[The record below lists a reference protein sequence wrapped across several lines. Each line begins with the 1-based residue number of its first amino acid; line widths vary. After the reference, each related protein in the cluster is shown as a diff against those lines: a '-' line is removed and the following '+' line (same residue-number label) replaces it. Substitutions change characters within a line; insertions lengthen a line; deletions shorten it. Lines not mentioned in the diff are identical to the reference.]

1 MGYVEGTNREQVV
14 LFPAVIDDYV
24 SAENPVRFMEVFV
37 NQLDLGGLGFSKAEP
52 EERGRPAYDPRDLLK
67 LYIYGYV
74 NEIRSSRKLERETIR
89 NVEVIWLLRRLTPD
103 HKTVANFRKDNARVL
118 PGVFREF
125 TKLCRELELFG
136 AELVGIDGSKFRAVN
151 SRDRNFSEA
160 KLNKRLQ
167 WIEKKIENYLAA
179 LQREDEAESET
190 SEVSAGELQA
200 KIAAL
205 QDKQVVY
212 QGLKQQLAE
221 SGEKQ
226 ISLTDAEARLM
237 KGRQGQHVSYNVQ
250 IAVDSKHKLVADYA
264 VTNEGNDVNCLA
276 ELAQGAQR
284 ELGVEELKVC
294 ADRGYY
300 NTAQI
305 KTCEEAGIEVHM
317 ERPQPAQTEGI
328 FPLARFTY
336 DGTKDVYT
344 CPAGKRLSYRIFD
357 KQKQVRCYWTEA
369 CHSCSLKSQ
378 CTTGRGPRKIK
389 RPLGQDAADR
399 MLQRVAANPKLL
411 VLRKQLVEHPFGTI
425 KRQMGQDY
433 FLMRGQEKVRGETS
447 LTLLAYNLKRV
458 MKLRGVDKLIEAL
471 AMRNMG
477 KALAVLCFSFFDT
490 AKEALAALRSYRTT
504 KSQTKVCR
512 SLLDTSRQHIPSAT
526 VMRVLISAN

>member
-24 SAENPVRFMEVFV
+24 SADNPVRFVEAFV

-74 NEIRSSRKLERETIR
+74 NEIRSSRKLERETSR
-89 NVEVIWLLRRLTPD
+89 NVELMWLLRRLTPD
-103 HKTVANFRKDNARVL
+103 HKTLANFRKDNVRVL
-118 PGVFREF
+118 PAVFREF
-125 TKLCRELELFG
+125 TKVCRQLGLYG
-136 AELVGIDGSKFRAVN
+136 RELVGIDGSKFRAVN
-151 SRDRNFSEA
+151 SRERNLSEA
-160 KLNKRLQ
+160 KLSKRLQ
-167 WIEKKIENYLAA
+167 WIEEKIEQYLAA
-179 LQREDEAESET
+179 LQAADESDSNEREASSAEL
-190 SEVSAGELQA
+190 AA

-205 QDKQVVY
+205 QEQRLAY
-212 QGLKQQLAE
+212 EGLKEQLAE
-221 SGEKQ
+221 SGDKQ
-226 ISLTDAEARLM
+226 ISLTDPDARLM

-264 VTNEGNDVNCLA
+264 VTNEGNDLNCLA

-284 ELGVEELKVC
+284 ELGVKEVKVC

-300 NTAQI
+300 NTRQI
-305 KTCEEAGIEVHM
+305 KICEEAGIEVHM

-328 FPLARFTY
+328 FPLERFTY

-344 CPAGKRLSYRIFD
+344 CPAGQRLSYRTFD

-369 CHSCSLKSQ
+369 CHRCELKSQ
-378 CTTGRGPRKIK
+378 CTTGKGPRKIK
-389 RPLGQDAADR
+389 RALGQEAADR
-399 MLQRVAANPKLL
+399 MLQRVAENPQFLR
-411 VLRKQLVEHPFGTI
+411 LRKQLVEHPFGTI

-458 MKLRGVDKLIEAL
+458 MKLCGVDKLLEAL
-471 AMRNMG
+471 AMRNAE
-477 KALAVLCFSFFDT
+477 KALVLFCLSLFEPP
-490 AKEALAALRSYRTT
+490 KKLLAALLSYTT
-504 KSQTKVCR
+504 KSQTKASQ
-512 SLLDTSRQHIPSAT
+512 SLLDTSHPHTPSAT
-526 VMRVLISAN
+526 VMRPLIYAN

>member
-14 LFPAVIDDYV
+14 MFPAVIDDYV
-24 SAENPVRFMEVFV
+24 SGDNPVRLVEAFV
-37 NQLDLGGLGFSKAEP
+37 KRLDLGALGFSRAEP
-52 EERGRPAYDPRDLLK
+52 EELGRPGYDPRDLLK

-74 NEIRSSRKLERETIR
+74 NEIRSSRKLERETLR
-89 NVEVIWLLRRLTPD
+89 NVEVMWLLRRLTPD
-103 HKTVANFRKDNARVL
+103 HKTIANFRKENALVL

-125 TKLCRELELFG
+125 TRLCRELQLFG

-151 SRDRNFSEA
+151 SRERNFSAA

-167 WIEKKIENYLAA
+167 WIEEKIADYLAA

-190 SEVSAGELQA
+190 SEVSAAELQA
-200 KIAAL
+200 KLAAL
-205 QDKQVVY
+205 QEKQVVY
-212 QGLKQQLAE
+212 QGMQQQLAE

-226 ISLTDAEARLM
+226 ISLTDADARLM
-237 KGRQGQHVSYNVQ
+237 KGRQGQHVSYNLQ

-284 ELGVEELKVC
+284 ELGVKELKVC

-300 NTAQI
+300 NAAQI
-305 KTCEEAGIEVHM
+305 KTCEDAGIEVHM
-317 ERPQPAQTEGI
+317 ERPEPRQVEGI
-328 FPLARFTY
+328 FPLERFTY
-336 DGTKDVYT
+336 DVTKDLYT
-344 CPAGKRLSYRIFD
+344 CPAGKRLSYRTFD
-357 KQKQVRCYWTEA
+357 KAKQVRCYWTEA
-369 CHSCSLKSQ
+369 CHRCELKSQ
-378 CTTGRGPRKIK
+378 CTTGKGPRKIK

-399 MLQRVAANPKLL
+399 MLRRVAENPKLL
-411 VLRKQLVEHPFGTI
+411 ELRKQLVEHPFGTI

-471 AMRNMG
+471 AKRNM
-477 KALAVLCFSFFDT
+477 KNALPVICFAIFNW
-490 AKEALAALRSYRTT
+490 KRRLWPRLAGEVGS
-504 KSQTKVCR
+504 
-512 SLLDTSRQHIPSAT
+512 
-526 VMRVLISAN
+526 